1 MKTSLLR
8 AYLLAGLTGL
18 CGNAYAEA
26 PLSDEQTKAALNGAI
41 EARAHYLGE
50 MTMVKITTK
59 RLYHT
64 PQEKQ
69 KALQA
74 AKLIQ
79 RDVANF
85 CQASC
90 TAEAML
96 EPLVLRNGQLI
107 FSLRF
112 KGLGRQLFQE
122 ELQALL
128 QGQPRQVT
136 EPERKG
142 LLRTSTATPTKG
154 LRLSH

>member
-1 MKTSLLR
+1 MKKRLW
-8 AYLLAGLTGL
+8 LAGFMAACCGLTH
-18 CGNAYAEA
+18 AAA
-26 PLSDEQTKAALNGAI
+26 PQQSDEQIKAALNGAI
-41 EARAHYLGE
+41 EARAHYLGDV
-50 MTMVKITTK
+50 TMVKITTK
-59 RLYHT
+59 RLYRT

-69 KALQA
+69 QALQG

-79 RDVANF
+79 RDVVNF
-85 CQASC
+85 CQTSC

-128 QGQPRQVT
+128 QGLPRQAT

-142 LLRTSTATPTKG
+142 VLRTSTATPNKG

>member
-1 MKTSLLR
+1 MKKRLLL
-8 AYLLAGLTGL
+8 AYLIAGC
-18 CGNAYAEA
+18 CGIAYAAA
-26 PLSDEQTKAALNGAI
+26 PQSDEQIKAALNGAI

-50 MTMVKITTK
+50 VTMVKVTTK

-69 KALQA
+69 RALQA
-74 AKLIQ
+74 AKLVQ

-85 CQASC
+85 CQTSC

-128 QGQPRQVT
+128 QGLPRQAT

-142 LLRTSTATPTKG
+142 VLRTSTATPTKG

>member
-1 MKTSLLR
+1 MKTNLLR

-79 RDVANF
+79 RDVTNF
-85 CQASC
+85 CQDSC

-136 EPERKG
+136 ELESKG

>member
-1 MKTSLLR
+1 MKKHLLLT
-8 AYLLAGLTGL
+8 YLIAGCCGL
-18 CGNAYAEA
+18 AYAA
-26 PLSDEQTKAALNGAI
+26 AAQSDEQIKAALNGAI

-50 MTMVKITTK
+50 VTMVKITTK

-69 KALQA
+69 QALQA

-85 CQASC
+85 CQTSC

-122 ELQALL
+122 ELQTLL
-128 QGQPRQVT
+128 QGLPRQGQQ
-136 EPERKG
+136 PERKG
-142 LLRTSTATPTKG
+142 VLRTSTAAPTKG

>member
-1 MKTSLLR
+1 MKKRLLL
-8 AYLLAGLTGL
+8 AYLIAGCSGL
-18 CGNAYAEA
+18 AYAAA
-26 PLSDEQTKAALNGAI
+26 PQSDEQIKAALNGAI

-50 MTMVKITTK
+50 VTMVKVTTK

-69 KALQA
+69 RALQA
-74 AKLIQ
+74 AKLVQ

-85 CQASC
+85 CQTSC

-128 QGQPRQVT
+128 QGLPRQAT

-142 LLRTSTATPTKG
+142 VLRTSTATPNKG

>member
-1 MKTSLLR
+1 MKTNLLR

-26 PLSDEQTKAALNGAI
+26 PQSDEQTKAALNGAI

-79 RDVANF
+79 RDVTNF
-85 CQASC
+85 CQDSC

-136 EPERKG
+136 ELESKG